1 MKNIFKKLHIGGGGN
16 HDPSTTNSTN
26 SNTNPNRSNE
36 TSNTGGITGTH
47 RSNETSNTSIN
58 NTNNTSITSTGTTGA
73 SLPSTISSGSDHHHN
88 QDYYTSEEE
97 YQVQLALALSV
108 SGRDS
113 SDIPQIHAPTS
124 QFICDSPA
132 DSLSRQYWVGYCCF
146 LFRFREYICILM
158 LFSCMIC
165 SIG

>member
-16 HDPSTTNSTN
+16 HDASTTNSPN
-26 SNTNPNRSNE
+26 SNTNPNRSND
-36 TSNTGGITGTH
+36 TSNTSGITGTH

-58 NTNNTSITSTGTTGA
+58 NTNTSITSTGTTGT
-73 SLPSTISSGSDHHHN
+73 SLPSTISSVSDHHHN

-124 QFICDSPA
+124 QFIRDSPA